1 VKKIRRVQV
10 DRTDQ
15 RFRLRLALTM
25 ALLIFLSGLSA
36 ALARPA
42 GSKHQSHQRR
52 SASAPG
58 GTEKDYSID
67 GGTLL
72 LEYLLGEQNSVLW
85 AVTSD
90 SVKLYELPGR
100 AVIEQAAHRVS
111 ELLIA
116 RLPRDNETNL
126 EAFKRAARS
135 RSQFPAAAA
144 ELSQMILGPVAD
156 DLGRK
161 RLLIVADGALHFIP
175 FAVLPTPRTDDRMK
189 GKMFGRRQAANR
201 RNRPSAISNQESP
214 NPLILDHEIVNLPS
228 ASVLGM
234 LRRRRQT
241 RPVAPMLLALLADPV
256 FERDD
261 PRFKLELAD
270 ETIARQSNAGNLQSA
285 VVTPTILGMR
295 GGLTRLRFARQ
306 EADRILAALS
316 PAERETSLAAFDF
329 DASQELALSP
339 ELGRY
344 RYLHFATHGL
354 LDNER
359 PELSGVALSLL
370 DRGGREQDGF
380 LRLVEIYNLRLAA
393 ELVTLSAC
401 ETGLGKQVSG
411 EGIVGLTHGFL
422 HAGASRVLVSLWK
435 VDDRATARLMGRV
448 YEGIFRAKLSPA
460 AALRKAQ
467 LSLLQDPATSDPFF
481 WAAFVLHGE
490 PR

>member
-1 VKKIRRVQV
+1 VQMIRRVQV
-10 DRTDQ
+10 GRTDQ
-15 RFRLRLALTM
+15 GFCQRLALTM
-25 ALLIFLSGLSA
+25 ALLMFLSEPSA
-36 ALARPA
+36 ALSRLACSTQP
-42 GSKHQSHQRR
+42 SHQQP
-52 SASAPG
+52 SASDPG
-58 GTEKDYSID
+58 RTEKDVSID

-72 LEYLLGEQNSVLW
+72 LEYLLGEQRSVLW

-90 SVKLYELPGR
+90 SVKQYELPGR
-100 AVIEQAAHRVS
+100 AVIEKAAQRVT
-111 ELLIA
+111 ELLTA

-126 EAFKRAARS
+126 DAFKRAARS
-135 RSQFPAAAA
+135 RSQFTAAAV

-175 FAVLPTPRTDDRMK
+175 FAALPKPRTDDQMKSRMV
-189 GKMFGRRQAANR
+189 GQRRAANR
-201 RNRPSAISNQESP
+201 RDRPPAISDRQSP

-234 LRRRRQT
+234 LQRRRQT
-241 RPVAPMLLALLADPV
+241 RPVAKKLLALLADPV

-261 PRFKLELAD
+261 PRFNPELTG
-270 ETIARQSNAGNLQSA
+270 ETAAQQSDIATLRSA
-285 VVTPTILGMR
+285 VTVSTIPGMQ

-306 EADRILAALS
+306 EADHILAALS

-329 DASQELALSP
+329 TACQELALST

-344 RYLHFATHGL
+344 RYLHFATHGF

-370 DRGGREQDGF
+370 DRDGRDKDGF

-435 VDDRATARLMGRV
+435 VDDRASARLMGRV
-448 YEGIFRAKLSPA
+448 YEGIFREKLSPA

-467 LSLLQDPATSDPFF
+467 LSLRQDPATSDPFF

>member
-1 VKKIRRVQV
+1 VQMIRRVQV
-10 DRTDQ
+10 GRTDHG
-15 RFRLRLALTM
+15 FRLRLALTM
-25 ALLIFLSGLSA
+25 ALLMFLSEPSG
-36 ALARPA
+36 ALAGHD
-42 GSKHQSHQRR
+42 GSTDPCHQQT
-52 SASAPG
+52 SASVPG
-58 GTEKDYSID
+58 GREKEVSVD

-72 LEYLLGEQNSVLW
+72 LEYLLGEQHSVLW

-100 AVIEQAAHRVS
+100 AVIERAAQRVT
-111 ELLIA
+111 ELLTA

-126 EAFKRAARS
+126 EAYKRAAQS

-144 ELSQMILGPVAD
+144 DLSQMILGPVAGE
-156 DLGRK
+156 LGRK

-175 FAVLPTPRTDDRMK
+175 FAVLPTPRTDDQMKSRMV
-189 GKMFGRRQAANR
+189 GRGPAANR
-201 RNRPSAISNQESP
+201 RDRPSAISNRQSP
-214 NPLILDHEIVNLPS
+214 NTLILDHEIVNLPS

-234 LRRRRQT
+234 LQRRRQT
-241 RPVAPMLLALLADPV
+241 RPVAQKLLALLADPV

-261 PRFKLELAD
+261 PRFNPESPGATTPPQSDGVSLRSAAAIS
-270 ETIARQSNAGNLQSA
+270 TI
-285 VVTPTILGMR
+285 PGMQGR
-295 GGLTRLRFARQ
+295 LTRLRFARQ
-306 EADRILAALS
+306 EADHILAALS
-316 PAERETSLAAFDF
+316 PEERERSLAAFDF
-329 DASQELALSP
+329 TASQELALSP
-339 ELGRY
+339 ELGLY
-344 RYLHFATHGL
+344 RYLHFATHGF

-370 DRGGREQDGF
+370 DRDGRDKDGF

-435 VDDRATARLMGRV
+435 VDDRASARLMRRV
-448 YEGIFRAKLSPA
+448 YEGIFREKLSPA

-467 LSLLQDPATSDPFF
+467 LSLRQDPATSDPFF

>member
-1 VKKIRRVQV
+1 VKQ
-10 DRTDQ
+10 
-15 RFRLRLALTM
+15 
-25 ALLIFLSGLSA
+25 
-36 ALARPA
+36 
-42 GSKHQSHQRR
+42 
-52 SASAPG
+52 
-58 GTEKDYSID
+58 
-67 GGTLL
+67 
-72 LEYLLGEQNSVLW
+72 
-85 AVTSD
+85 
-90 SVKLYELPGR
+90 YELPGR
-100 AVIEQAAHRVS
+100 AVIEKAAQRVT
-111 ELLIA
+111 ELLTA

-126 EAFKRAARS
+126 DAFKRAARS
-135 RSQFPAAAA
+135 RSQFTAAAV

-175 FAVLPTPRTDDRMK
+175 FAALPKPRSDDQMKSRMV
-189 GKMFGRRQAANR
+189 GQRRAANR
-201 RNRPSAISNQESP
+201 RDRPSAISDRQSP

-234 LRRRRQT
+234 LQRRRQT
-241 RPVAPMLLALLADPV
+241 RPVAEKLLALLADPV

-261 PRFKLELAD
+261 PRFNPELTGKTAAQQAD
-270 ETIARQSNAGNLQSA
+270 IATLRSA
-285 VVTPTILGMR
+285 VTVSTIPGMQ

-306 EADRILAALS
+306 EADHILAALS

-329 DASQELALSP
+329 TACQELALSA

-344 RYLHFATHGL
+344 RYLHFATHGF

-370 DRGGREQDGF
+370 DRDGRDKDGF

-435 VDDRATARLMGRV
+435 VDDRASARLMGQV
-448 YEGIFRAKLSPA
+448 YEGIFREKLSPA

-467 LSLLQDPATSDPFF
+467 LSLRLDPATRDPFF

>member
-1 VKKIRRVQV
+1 VQMIRRVQV
-10 DRTDQ
+10 GRTDPG
-15 RFRLRLALTM
+15 FRLRLALMM
-25 ALLIFLSGLSA
+25 ALLMFLSEPSG
-36 ALARPA
+36 ALAGHG
-42 GSKHQSHQRR
+42 GSTQPCHQQT

-58 GTEKDYSID
+58 RTEKEVPID

-72 LEYLLGEQNSVLW
+72 LEYMLGEQSSVLW

-90 SVKLYELPGR
+90 SVKQYELPGR
-100 AVIEQAAHRVS
+100 AVIEQAARRVT
-111 ELLIA
+111 ELLTA

-126 EAFKRAARS
+126 EAFKRATRS

-144 ELSQMILGPVAD
+144 ELSQMILGPVAG
-156 DLGRK
+156 DLGKK

-175 FAVLPTPRTDDRMK
+175 FAVLPAPRTDDQTKGRMS
-189 GKMFGRRQAANR
+189 GQRRAADRRDRQA
-201 RNRPSAISNQESP
+201 P
-214 NPLILDHEIVNLPS
+214 NSLILDHEIVNLPS

-234 LRRRRQT
+234 LQRRRQT
-241 RPVAPMLLALLADPV
+241 RPVAQKLLALLADPV

-261 PRFKLELAD
+261 PRFTPESAGA
-270 ETIARQSNAGNLQSA
+270 TTARQSDGISLRSA
-285 VVTPTILGMR
+285 AAISTIPGMQGR
-295 GGLTRLRFARQ
+295 LTRLRFARQ
-306 EADRILAALS
+306 EADHILAALS
-316 PAERETSLAAFDF
+316 PEEREISLAAFDF
-329 DASQELALSP
+329 AASQELALSP

-344 RYLHFATHGL
+344 RYLHFATHGF

-370 DRGGREQDGF
+370 DRDGRDKDGF

-401 ETGLGKQVSG
+401 ETGLGKQVNG

-435 VDDRATARLMGRV
+435 VDDRASARLMRRV
-448 YEGIFRAKLSPA
+448 YEGIFREKLSPA

-467 LSLLQDPATSDPFF
+467 LSLRQDPATSDPFF

>member
-1 VKKIRRVQV
+1 VQMIRRVQV
-10 DRTDQ
+10 CRTDQ
-15 RFRLRLALTM
+15 GFCQRLALTM
-25 ALLIFLSGLSA
+25 ALLMFLSEPSA
-36 ALARPA
+36 ALARFA
-42 GSKHQSHQRR
+42 CSTQLSHQRV
-52 SASAPG
+52 STSAPG
-58 GTEKDYSID
+58 ETEKDVSID

-72 LEYLLGEQNSVLW
+72 LEYMLGEHSSVFW

-90 SVKLYELPGR
+90 SVKQYELPGR
-100 AVIEQAAHRVS
+100 AVIEKAAQRVT
-111 ELLIA
+111 ELLTA

-126 EAFKRAARS
+126 DAFKRAARS
-135 RSQFPAAAA
+135 RSQFTAAAV
-144 ELSQMILGPVAD
+144 ELSQMILGPVAY

-175 FAVLPTPRTDDRMK
+175 FAALPNPRTDDQMKSRMV
-189 GKMFGRRQAANR
+189 GQRRAANR
-201 RNRPSAISNQESP
+201 RDRPSAISDRHCP
-214 NPLILDHEIVNLPS
+214 NPLILDHEIVYLPS

-234 LRRRRQT
+234 LQRRRQT
-241 RPVAPMLLALLADPV
+241 RPVAEKLLALLADPV

-261 PRFKLELAD
+261 PRFNPKLTG
-270 ETIARQSNAGNLQSA
+270 ETAAQQPDISTLRSA
-285 VVTPTILGMR
+285 VTVSTIPGMQ

-306 EADRILAALS
+306 EADHILAALS
-316 PAERETSLAAFDF
+316 TAERETSLAAFNF
-329 DASQELALSP
+329 AACLELALST

-344 RYLHFATHGL
+344 RYLHFATHGF

-370 DRGGREQDGF
+370 DRDGRDKDGF

-435 VDDRATARLMGRV
+435 VDDRASARLMGRV
-448 YEGIFRAKLSPA
+448 YEGIFREKLSPA

-467 LSLLQDPATSDPFF
+467 LSLRQDPATSDPFF

>member
-1 VKKIRRVQV
+1 
-10 DRTDQ
+10 
-15 RFRLRLALTM
+15 M
-25 ALLIFLSGLSA
+25 ALLMFLSEPSA
-36 ALARPA
+36 ASARLAC
-42 GSKHQSHQRR
+42 SKQPSHQQP
-52 SASAPG
+52 SASDPG
-58 GTEKDYSID
+58 RTEKDVSID

-72 LEYLLGEQNSVLW
+72 LEYMLGEQSSVLW

-90 SVKLYELPGR
+90 SVKQYELPDR
-100 AVIEQAAHRVS
+100 AVIEKAAHRVT
-111 ELLIA
+111 ELLTA

-126 EAFKRAARS
+126 DAFKRAARS
-135 RSQFPAAAA
+135 RSQFTAAAV

-175 FAVLPTPRTDDRMK
+175 FAALPKPRTDDQMKSRMV
-189 GKMFGRRQAANR
+189 GQRRAANR
-201 RNRPSAISNQESP
+201 RDRPSAISDRQSL

-234 LRRRRQT
+234 LQRRRQT
-241 RPVAPMLLALLADPV
+241 RPVAQKTLALLADPV

-261 PRFKLELAD
+261 PRFNPELTA
-270 ETIARQSNAGNLQSA
+270 ETAAQQSNIATLRSA
-285 VVTPTILGMR
+285 VTVSTISGMQ

-306 EADRILAALS
+306 EADHILAALS

-329 DASQELALSP
+329 AACQELALSA

-344 RYLHFATHGL
+344 RYLHFATHGF

-370 DRGGREQDGF
+370 DRDGRDKDGF
-380 LRLVEIYNLRLAA
+380 LRLVEIYNLRLSA

-435 VDDRATARLMGRV
+435 VDDRASARLMGRI
-448 YEGIFRAKLSPA
+448 YEGIFREKLSPA

-467 LSLLQDPATSDPFF
+467 LSLRQDPATSDPFF

>member
-1 VKKIRRVQV
+1 VQMIRRVQV
-10 DRTDQ
+10 GRTEQ
-15 RFRLRLALTM
+15 GFRLRLALTM
-25 ALLIFLSGLSA
+25 ALLMFLSEPSG
-36 ALARPA
+36 ALAGRG
-42 GSKHQSHQRR
+42 GSTQPSHQQT
-52 SASAPG
+52 SASAPRK
-58 GTEKDYSID
+58 TEKEVSID

-72 LEYLLGEQNSVLW
+72 LEYMLGEQSSVLW

-90 SVKLYELPGR
+90 SVKQYELPGR
-100 AVIEQAAHRVS
+100 ADIEKAARRVT
-111 ELLIA
+111 ELLTA

-126 EAFKRAARS
+126 DAHTRAIQS
-135 RSQFPAAAA
+135 RLQFPKAAAA
-144 ELSQMILGPVAD
+144 LSQMILGPVAG

-175 FAVLPTPRTDDRMK
+175 FAVLPMPQTDDQTKGRMP
-189 GKMFGRRQAANR
+189 GQRPAANR
-201 RNRPSAISNQESP
+201 RDRPSAIGNRQSRDS
-214 NPLILDHEIVNLPS
+214 LILDHEIVNLPS

-234 LRRRRQT
+234 LQRRRQT
-241 RPVAPMLLALLADPV
+241 RPLAQKLLALLADPV

-261 PRFKLELAD
+261 PRFNPESTGA
-270 ETIARQSNAGNLQSA
+270 TTARQSVGVS
-285 VVTPTILGMR
+285 PRSPGTISTIPGMQGR
-295 GGLTRLRFARQ
+295 LTRLRFARQ
-306 EADRILAALS
+306 EADHILAALS
-316 PAERETSLAAFDF
+316 PEERESSLAAFDF
-329 DASQELALSP
+329 TASQELALSP

-344 RYLHFATHGL
+344 RYLHFATHGF

-370 DRGGREQDGF
+370 DRDGRDKDGF

-422 HAGASRVLVSLWK
+422 HAGASRVLVSLWR
-435 VDDRATARLMGRV
+435 VDDRASARLMRRI
-448 YEGIFRAKLSPA
+448 YEGIFREKLSPA

-467 LSLLQDPATSDPFF
+467 ISLRQDPATSDPFF

>member
-1 VKKIRRVQV
+1 
-10 DRTDQ
+10 
-15 RFRLRLALTM
+15 M
-25 ALLIFLSGLSA
+25 ALLMFLSEPSA
-36 ALARPA
+36 ALARCA
-42 GSKHQSHQRR
+42 CSTQLSHQQV
-52 SASAPG
+52 STSAPG
-58 GTEKDYSID
+58 ETEKDVSID

-72 LEYLLGEQNSVLW
+72 LEYMLGEQSSVLW
-85 AVTSD
+85 TVTSD
-90 SVKLYELPGR
+90 SVKQYELPGR
-100 AVIEQAAHRVS
+100 AVIGKAAQRVT
-111 ELLIA
+111 ELLTA

-126 EAFKRAARS
+126 DAFKRAARS
-135 RSQFPAAAA
+135 RSQFTAAAV

-156 DLGRK
+156 DLGKK
-161 RLLIVADGALHFIP
+161 RLLIVADGPLHFIP
-175 FAVLPTPRTDDRMK
+175 FAALPKPWTDNQMKSRMV
-189 GKMFGRRQAANR
+189 GQRRAANR
-201 RNRPSAISNQESP
+201 RDRPSAISDRQSP

-234 LRRRRQT
+234 LQRRRQT
-241 RPVAPMLLALLADPV
+241 RPVAKKLLALLADPV

-261 PRFKLELAD
+261 PRFNPELTD
-270 ETIARQSNAGNLQSA
+270 ETAARRSDIATLRSA
-285 VVTPTILGMR
+285 VTVSTIPGMQ

-306 EADRILAALS
+306 EADHILAALS
-316 PAERETSLAAFDF
+316 PAEREISLAAFDF
-329 DASQELALSP
+329 TACQELALST

-354 LDNER
+354 LDNVR

-370 DRGGREQDGF
+370 DRDGRDKDGF

-435 VDDRATARLMGRV
+435 VDDRASARLMGRV
-448 YEGIFRAKLSPA
+448 YEGIFREKLSPA

-467 LSLLQDPATSDPFF
+467 LSLRQDQATSDPFF

>member
-1 VKKIRRVQV
+1 M
-10 DRTDQ
+10 
-15 RFRLRLALTM
+15 ALTM
-25 ALLIFLSGLSA
+25 ALLMFLSEPLV

-42 GSKHQSHQRR
+42 GSRSHQRTSTNAAVR
-52 SASAPG
+52 M
-58 GTEKDYSID
+58 ENNDSID
-67 GGTLL
+67 GETLL
-72 LEYLLGEQNSVLW
+72 LEYLLGEQTSVLW

-100 AVIEQAAHRVS
+100 AVIERAARRVY
-111 ELLIA
+111 ELLTA

-126 EAFKRAARS
+126 DAFYRAARS

-144 ELSQMILGPVAD
+144 ELSQLILGPVAN
-156 DLGRK
+156 DLGWK

-175 FAVLPTPRTDDRMK
+175 FAILPMPRSDDQIKSRMV
-189 GKMFGRRQAANR
+189 GQRHPANR
-201 RNRPSAISNQESP
+201 KNRPSAVSDRQSP

-234 LRRRRQT
+234 LRRRQQT
-241 RPVAPMLLALLADPV
+241 RSASPKLLALLADPV

-261 PRFKLELAD
+261 PRFKLVLAGGTTA
-270 ETIARQSNAGNLQSA
+270 EQSDAGN
-285 VVTPTILGMR
+285 MR
-295 GGLTRLRFARQ
+295 GVATSATPWIRGRLTRLRFARQ
-306 EADRILAALS
+306 EADHILATLS
-316 PAERETSLAAFDF
+316 PAEWEASLSAFDF
-329 DASQELALSP
+329 AANQQLALSP
-339 ELGRY
+339 ELEGF

-359 PELSGVALSLL
+359 PELSGLALSLL
-370 DRGGREQDGF
+370 DRDGRDQDGF
-380 LRLVEIYNLRLAA
+380 LRLVEIYNLRLTA

-411 EGIVGLTHGFL
+411 EGIVGLAHGFL

-435 VDDRATARLMGRV
+435 VDDRASARLMGRI
-448 YEGIFRAKLSPA
+448 YEGIFREKLSPA
-460 AALRKAQ
+460 AALQKAQ
-467 LSLLQDPATSDPFF
+467 LSLWRDPATSDPFF

>member
-1 VKKIRRVQV
+1 VQMIRRVQAG
-10 DRTDQ
+10 RTD
-15 RFRLRLALTM
+15 RGFRLWMALTM
-25 ALLIFLSGLSA
+25 ALLMFLSEPSA
-36 ALARPA
+36 AFARTQP
-42 GSKHQSHQRR
+42 SQERR

-58 GTEKDYSID
+58 GAEKDDSID
-67 GGTLL
+67 GETLL
-72 LEYLLGEQNSVLW
+72 LEYLLGEQSSVLW

-100 AVIEQAAHRVS
+100 AVIEQAAQRVS
-111 ELLIA
+111 DLLTA

-126 EAFKRAARS
+126 EAYKRATRS

-144 ELSQMILGPVAD
+144 ALSQMILGPVAD
-156 DLGRK
+156 HLHAR

-175 FAVLPTPRTDDRMK
+175 FAVLPMPRTNDRTK
-189 GKMFGRRQAANR
+189 GRAPGERERTGRRDR
-201 RNRPSAISNQESP
+201 TSAILNRESP
-214 NPLILDHEIVNLPS
+214 NPLILGHEIVNLPS

-241 RPVAPMLLALLADPV
+241 RPAPQKLLALLADPV
-256 FERDD
+256 FESDD

-270 ETIARQSNAGNLQSA
+270 ATTAQQSDAGNLRS
-285 VVTPTILGMR
+285 TMTTSTIPGMR
-295 GGLTRLRFARQ
+295 GRLRRLRFARQ

-316 PAERETSLAAFDF
+316 PAERENSLAAFDF
-329 DASQELALSP
+329 AANQELALSP

-370 DRGGREQDGF
+370 DRQGHDRDGF
-380 LRLVEIYNLRLAA
+380 LRLVEIYNLKLAA

-401 ETGLGKQVSG
+401 ETGLGKQISG

-435 VDDRATARLMGRV
+435 VDDRASARLMERV
-448 YEGIFRAKLSPA
+448 YEGIFLEKLSPA
-460 AALRKAQ
+460 AALQKAQ
-467 LSLLQDPATSDPFF
+467 LSLRQDPATSDPFF

>member
-1 VKKIRRVQV
+1 MVGRVQV
-10 DRTDQ
+10 SRTDHG
-15 RFRLRLALTM
+15 FRLRVVLTM
-25 ALLIFLSGLSA
+25 ALLIFLLEPS
-36 ALARPA
+36 ALARPP
-42 GSKHQSHQRR
+42 GTVQPSNQRT
-52 SASAPG
+52 SAIALG
-58 GTEKDYSID
+58 GTIKDESID

-72 LEYLLGEQNSVLW
+72 LEYLLGEQKSVLW
-85 AVTSD
+85 AVTGD

-100 AVIEQAAHRVS
+100 AVIEQAAQRVYD
-111 ELLIA
+111 LLTA

-126 EAFKRAARS
+126 EAYKRAVQS

-156 DLGRK
+156 DLGRR

-175 FAVLPTPRTDDRMK
+175 FAVLPVPRTDDRMK
-189 GKMFGRRQAANR
+189 GRMTGQRHAGNR
-201 RNRPSAISNQESP
+201 RDRPSAISDRQSP
-214 NPLILDHEIVNLPS
+214 NHLILDHEIVNLPS

-234 LRRRRQT
+234 LRRRQQT
-241 RPVAPMLLALLADPV
+241 RPVARKLLALLADPV

-261 PRFKLELAD
+261 PRFKLELASAATPQRSD
-270 ETIARQSNAGNLQSA
+270 EGGLRSTVTTSA
-285 VVTPTILGMR
+285 IPGMR
-295 GGLTRLRFARQ
+295 GSLTRLRFARQ
-306 EADRILAALS
+306 EADHILAALS
-316 PAERETSLAAFDF
+316 PAEREMSLAAFDF
-329 DASQELALSP
+329 AASQELALSP

-359 PELSGVALSLL
+359 PELSGMALSLL
-370 DRGGREQDGF
+370 DRGGRDRDGF
-380 LRLVEIYNLRLAA
+380 LRLVEIYNLNLAA

-435 VDDRATARLMGRV
+435 VDDRASARLMGRV
-448 YEGIFRAKLSPA
+448 YEGIFREKLSPA
-460 AALRKAQ
+460 AALQKAQ
-467 LSLLQDPATSDPFF
+467 LSLRQDPATSDPFF